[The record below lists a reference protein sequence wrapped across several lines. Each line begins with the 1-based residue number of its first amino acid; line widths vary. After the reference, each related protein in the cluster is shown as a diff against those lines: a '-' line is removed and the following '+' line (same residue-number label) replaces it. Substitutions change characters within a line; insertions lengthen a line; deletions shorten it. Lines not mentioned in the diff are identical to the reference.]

1 MKIFVYKT
9 IFVLIGIYILFQATI
24 GLKITNYEKK
34 INNFTNDQGRE
45 MIRNKFR
52 EEIKKATEKDKI
64 LKDEDRKL
72 IRNFIIKIQD
82 ELGF

>member
-1 MKIFVYKT
+1 
-9 IFVLIGIYILFQATI
+9 
-24 GLKITNYEKK
+24 
-34 INNFTNDQGRE
+34 